1 MQKGCKPDNENK
13 YFRARKEASK
23 YRPELYS
30 RERASEILGVSA
42 SSLADYELGNI
53 KVVPVDKVVLMADL
67 YNCPELKNQYCKHD
81 CPIGKNKCIATEEK
95 GIEGAA
101 LRLIR
106 QFDDEN
112 VEDIK
117 DTLIAIAEDGVI
129 TPDEMGELKE
139 VMEQLDRIS
148 SVISELKL
156 IGEKALNRKKP

>member
-81 CPIGKNKCIATEEK
+81 CPIGKNKCIATEAK